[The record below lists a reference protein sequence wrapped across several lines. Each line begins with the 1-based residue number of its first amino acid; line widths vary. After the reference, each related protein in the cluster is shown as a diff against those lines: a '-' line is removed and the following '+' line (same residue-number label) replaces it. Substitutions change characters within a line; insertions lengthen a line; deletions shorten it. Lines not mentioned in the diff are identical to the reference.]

1 MVFFFIVFICK
12 SFFSMIR
19 CIYISNLKFFFKKKK
34 CIISEEI
41 DMLPL
46 TTSDGARVF

>member
-1 MVFFFIVFICK
+1 
-12 SFFSMIR
+12 MIR
-19 CIYISNLKFFFKKKK
+19 CIYISNLKIFFKKKK